1 MECSGCDT
9 ICVFDVAFVGESS
22 AGVGV
27 GAVFYVLCLVPGG
40 DWRGVVVDV
49 SGGEAGGG
57 GELGVGV
64 GVLVFVGVVWTWYV
78 HCFLFYFSF
87 NFSGFFLFFSN
98 AIFFSWTGG
107 Y

>member
-1 MECSGCDT
+1 M
-9 ICVFDVAFVGESS
+9 
-22 AGVGV
+22 
-27 GAVFYVLCLVPGG
+27 GAVFHVLCLVPGG

-78 HCFLFYFSF
+78 HCFLFL
-87 NFSGFFLFFSN
+87 FLFFFFFFQMRY
-98 AIFFSWTGG
+98 IFFLDRGVLTDRVGAYMMFTYMVKQRKKTLSKLEQK
-107 Y
+107 